1 MPPTRGSG
9 HEFTV
14 DDTPARARSAWPAL
28 GRYGHTVPLRG
39 TAPLIR

>member
-1 MPPTRGSG
+1 MPPGRGSG
-9 HEFTV
+9 HEFTA
-14 DDTPARARSAWPAL
+14 DDPPARRPVGPGGP